1 MYECLNERMNEQLNS
16 LNVFCTFDISLHWI
30 FYEYSSKQVNNWGGV
45 NGQDLAPL
53 IPAIFLY
60 CLLTCARHTHICKA
74 IPVSSSRSTDAHV
87 VHSVCRTAFQVFVN
101 SSVSLGVSNVKSVN
115 RFLIGSS
122 LTLHVVLHEQKRK
135 TERRRDVAL
144 IVRVTRLAALYNS
157 SPTIVPYIFEVV
169 NVTTY
174 I

>member
-1 MYECLNERMNEQLNS
+1 MSYRVQS
-16 LNVFCTFDISLHWI
+16 
-30 FYEYSSKQVNNWGGV
+30 
-45 NGQDLAPL
+45 
-53 IPAIFLY
+53 
-60 CLLTCARHTHICKA
+60 IC
-74 IPVSSSRSTDAHV
+74 
-87 VHSVCRTAFQVFVN
+87 N
-101 SSVSLGVSNVKSVN
+101 SSVSLLVLAVSSQFN

-135 TERRRDVAL
+135 TERRMDVAL